1 MINESIVAKLFGL
14 EGRTALIT
22 GAAAGIGREIAMLF
36 AHAGAKVIGAD
47 INEEALSSLVGAINA
62 GGRANQ
68 AIGLPLDQGD
78 PSSITTMFQA
88 VRDQAAGLDVLVNCA
103 AIYPFKPFEDVD
115 PAFFDR
121 NIGINLR
128 GVFICTQEAVR
139 IMKRGSGGSIINIAS
154 VNAVKACVF
163 DNIHYGAAKAAVNN
177 ITISIALEYGSNNI
191 RANSIMPGSIA
202 TENAIKSAVGNPPHG
217 LQNEYKLSLRTLLLE
232 MIAPLKRLRGKRLE
246 TVARAWGLRLTLS
259 HQRCGGSSRRSRNCE
274 AVFASTPH

>member
-1 MINESIVAKLFGL
+1 MTSTIENPMINESIVAKLFGL

-47 INEEALSSLVGAINA
+47 INVEALSSLVGAINA

-68 AIGLPLDQGD
+68 AIGLRLDQGD

-115 PAFFDR
+115 SAFFDR

-177 ITISIALEYGSNNI
+177 ITISIALEYGSHNI
-191 RANSIMPGSIA
+191 RANSIMPGSIV
-202 TENAIKSAVGNPPHG
+202 TENAIKSAVGNPRHG
-217 LQNEYKLSLRTLLLE
+217 PITSGDRIPLGRRGQPADVAAACLFLASEASSYVTGQL
-232 MIAPLKRLRGKRLE
+232 IA
-246 TVARAWGLRLTLS
+246 VD
-259 HQRCGGSSRRSRNCE
+259 GG
-274 AVFASTPH
+274 FLIG